1 MVDGVVTPLYDQIV
15 GYKVV
20 WTEAYGIYVLTR
32 PQITGDGVK
41 EVKQVTGY
49 SLEYLRE
56 KKQLFLEEGLYK
68 FWNIYVEQQDTILGR
83 IAEMFPGWSVSCS
96 DTKLIDT
103 YRYFDQLDVDA
114 LGFCYNDV
122 AEKFHC
128 IIAFDVYSKT
138 IHAFDANTS
147 LGTLPIYLSF
157 ENLVQSVDVTEL
169 TDEIKTK
176 LHVYGADDLSI
187 ASVNPTGTDYIV
199 DLSFFVERGD
209 LDIKV
214 GDSTETLEEK
224 YSRWQNDILSKQELY
239 SNLVASKSALSL
251 QKLMLEAEKS
261 ELDGELQTHKIAQNV
276 EIQAVASTGSESTKG
291 KLNELAGLIKDVEA
305 KIEQKNA
312 EIEEIEKNIADAN
325 EDIQAVVDEFKMSN
339 YFSPAEL
346 AVLEEFLIE
355 GDIVEETFVASDVDA
370 SVDGTNSSIDGRV
383 VISDAQITKVDVKNG
398 DTIVKTMY
406 GFAGGKITF
415 KDVAGAISISIPPG
429 RMKGDLTGDGSVDLS
444 DSLIIN
450 SHIKGQQLI
459 TDETQLLLADT
470 DRDGDIDEMDM
481 TNVVLFNDS
490 NMLNYRKSTAY
501 DTLGNWNVN
510 EAFEVANDPL
520 FYTDITVPSLKAGD
534 SIKVVT
540 NTEYPEGFFTGECVD
555 GVLRVY
561 AKLCPITEVKVII
574 KAIDGDGVVTFE
586 YDENLDDLLS
596 SNATI
601 VRGTME
607 VTPQNNVVLSM
618 YLGTTLINGKTYEN
632 GTLTLTGILSSK
644 IDSDI
649 KTGKDE
655 NGITETKGTYMSFSL
670 SKADAS
676 KPNAF
681 LSVSTNEYKT
691 ISVARNLFDYGV
703 ESLAELATPTYE
715 FSIDS
720 TNFLF
725 LSEFE
730 RFKDELELGKGI
742 YLNLASEGV
751 ITPNVIGVGVDFT
764 RESKLDLTFS
774 NRYKKKN
781 GFKTLESMIKKSYS
795 SGRDFDASKYIIGK
809 TVNQAS
815 NVSAFM
821 DGNFESA
828 KNAIIGA
835 QDQSVVIDGAGI
847 SVTNTSKPDYQLRIV
862 NGMIAMTK
870 DGWKTSDVAIGYFN
884 SSSET
889 SDKLGGVNAQL
900 LAGKLIIGNNL
911 VIENNNADGTVKQ
924 FKVDGSGAWLNNS
937 TFILQKGDGQIVIDP
952 ETGIAAGKNVFDLNA
967 TKDGVTASLYK
978 EDSTSEYHDD
988 IGFHLDVS
996 TGNAYFRGTVMATS
1010 GEIGGWKIGGDNG
1023 GLLTSGSGNS
1033 YVAMSSS
1040 VDDSGNYAIW
1050 AGGEAAASAPF
1061 SVDRNGNVIANKLIA
1076 DGMKATN
1083 ADFSGTINATSGS
1096 FSGTINA
1103 ANIGDSGSLSFGTNN
1118 YGGTITNNGIEVKN
1132 ADGKVTFKVSS
1143 TGDVTMAGSIS
1154 WLDDAEQDLIDTVT
1168 DAVTESVK
1176 DSLDLPVGTL
1186 ALYHRGTSGGA
1197 PAAPSGAYDTF
1208 SDTSTTSPYKWHKVQ
1223 NSSLDIYVSYSV
1235 DGGVTWGP
1243 PVSVPPSYIKSG
1255 YINKA
1260 KIVSPNIIGGLFYA
1274 TGQGTKNAAS
1284 ASDPT
1289 TVAAYYISN
1298 GVNTTNGDTTPNTPI
1313 GWLAYDT
1320 GGIVANGEAQNRIV
1334 LESVDTVPIKLISGT
1349 NMSFECNN
1357 GGSIYFNSKIKL
1369 TPGVGYMKSSE
1380 FDPNTTSGSGGQIM
1394 FVYDG

>member
-1 MVDGVVTPLYDQIV
+1 M
-15 GYKVV
+15 
-20 WTEAYGIYVLTR
+20 
-32 PQITGDGVK
+32 
-41 EVKQVTGY
+41 
-49 SLEYLRE
+49 
-56 KKQLFLEEGLYK
+56 
-68 FWNIYVEQQDTILGR
+68 
-83 IAEMFPGWSVSCS
+83 
-96 DTKLIDT
+96 
-103 YRYFDQLDVDA
+103 
-114 LGFCYNDV
+114 
-122 AEKFHC
+122 
-128 IIAFDVYSKT
+128 
-138 IHAFDANTS
+138 
-147 LGTLPIYLSF
+147 
-157 ENLVQSVDVTEL
+157 
-169 TDEIKTK
+169 
-176 LHVYGADDLSI
+176 
-187 ASVNPTGTDYIV
+187 
-199 DLSFFVERGD
+199 
-209 LDIKV
+209 
-214 GDSTETLEEK
+214 
-224 YSRWQNDILSKQELY
+224 
-239 SNLVASKSALSL
+239 
-251 QKLMLEAEKS
+251 
-261 ELDGELQTHKIAQNV
+261 
-276 EIQAVASTGSESTKG
+276 
-291 KLNELAGLIKDVEA
+291 
-305 KIEQKNA
+305 
-312 EIEEIEKNIADAN
+312 
-325 EDIQAVVDEFKMSN
+325 
-339 YFSPAEL
+339 
-346 AVLEEFLIE
+346 
-355 GDIVEETFVASDVDA
+355 
-370 SVDGTNSSIDGRV
+370 
-383 VISDAQITKVDVKNG
+383 KNG

-415 KDVAGAISISIPPG
+415 KDIANIVSFSIPPG
-429 RMKGDLTGDGSVDLS
+429 RMMGDLTGDGSVDLS

-450 SHIKGQQLI
+450 SHIKGQQFI

-470 DRDGDIDEMDM
+470 DKDGDIDAMDM

-510 EAFEVANDPL
+510 EAFEVADDPL
-520 FYTDITVPSLKAGD
+520 FYTDIKVPSLKAGD

-540 NTEYPEGFFTGECVD
+540 NTEYPEGFFTGECLD
-555 GVLRVY
+555 GILRVY
-561 AKLCPITEVKVII
+561 AKLCPIAEVKTII
-574 KAIDGDGVVTFE
+574 KAIDGDGIVTFE
-586 YDENLDDLLS
+586 YDENLDDLLT

-670 SKADAS
+670 SKADVS

-742 YLNLASEGV
+742 YLNIASEGV

-764 RESKLDLTFS
+764 KESKLDLTFS

-847 SVTNTSKPDYQLRIV
+847 SVTNTTEPDYQLRIV

-937 TFILQKGDGQIVIDP
+937 TFILQKGDGQILIDP

-988 IGFHLDVS
+988 IGFHLDVAS
-996 TGNAYFRGTVMATS
+996 GNAYFKGEVQANS
-1010 GEIGGWKIGGDNG
+1010 GYVGGWKIENNK
-1023 GLLTSGSGNS
+1023 LTSGSGTT
-1033 YVAMSSS
+1033 YVALNSSAS
-1040 VDDSGNYAIW
+1040 DDALYAIW
-1050 AGGEAAASAPF
+1050 AGGDDPASAPF
-1061 SVDRNGNVIANKLIA
+1061 RVKRDGTLYAKGVEAVD
-1076 DGMKATN
+1076 
-1083 ADFSGTINATSGS
+1083 GS
-1096 FSGTINA
+1096 FSGTLESVFVSGNLA
-1103 ANIGDSGSLSFGTNN
+1103 AKSDIPTDSYYSKYYGDSGGSN
-1118 YGGTITNNGIEVKN
+1118 GGWLLGCGIDIGNGKFKVDQNGNVNMTGSITWGASNSPVCVLYCQTEISAPVSIGSSSYKPYSEYPSTSSSGWHTTMSSNDLYASYSYDGGQSWTEVVKIAGEDAEGLNETQVKTIITN
-1132 ADGKVTFKVSS
+1132 
-1143 TGDVTMAGSIS
+1143 
-1154 WLDDAEQDLIDTVT
+1154 
-1168 DAVTESVK
+1168 
-1176 DSLDLPVGTL
+1176 SLV
-1186 ALYHRGTSGGA
+1186 
-1197 PAAPSGAYDTF
+1197 
-1208 SDTSTTSPYKWHKVQ
+1208 
-1223 NSSLDIYVSYSV
+1223 
-1235 DGGVTWGP
+1235 
-1243 PVSVPPSYIKSG
+1243 
-1255 YINKA
+1255 
-1260 KIVSPNIIGGLFYA
+1260 
-1274 TGQGTKNAAS
+1274 
-1284 ASDPT
+1284 
-1289 TVAAYYISN
+1289 
-1298 GVNTTNGDTTPNTPI
+1298 
-1313 GWLAYDT
+1313 
-1320 GGIVANGEAQNRIV
+1320 
-1334 LESVDTVPIKLISGT
+1334 
-1349 NMSFECNN
+1349 
-1357 GGSIYFNSKIKL
+1357 
-1369 TPGVGYMKSSE
+1369 
-1380 FDPNTTSGSGGQIM
+1380 
-1394 FVYDG
+1394 